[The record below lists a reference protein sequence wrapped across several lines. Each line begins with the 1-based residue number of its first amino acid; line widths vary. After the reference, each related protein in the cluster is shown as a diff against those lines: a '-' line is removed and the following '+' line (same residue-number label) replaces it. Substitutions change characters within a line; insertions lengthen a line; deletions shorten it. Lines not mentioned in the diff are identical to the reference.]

1 MTRRNRPNRAE
12 RTRTSKL
19 FDNMS
24 VVPKETIEVVAQ
36 SIGISNLSPEVAL
49 ALTPDVEYRVR
60 EIMQEAVKCM
70 RHSKRT
76 VLTSMDVDNALK
88 LRNLEPIYGFAA
100 CDTLRFKRAVGHKD
114 LFYIDDK
121 DVELNNVIE
130 APLSKA
136 TVETSV
142 VAHWLAVEGVQP
154 AVAENLTTEGGFSAE
169 PHDGKKSDLKE
180 EDLPYDSKAPTKN
193 VISRDLQLYFEKIT
207 GLTLNKSGSIPFRE
221 ALRSLAVD
229 SGIQPLVP
237 YFACFIAD
245 EVSKNL
251 SNSQLLISLMRM
263 IWCLLQNR
271 QIHVAPYKYVMMVYC
286 SFLQLHQL
294 MPSIITC
301 LVAKQLGKRFS
312 DNHWELR
319 DLAASLVSLICKRFG
334 HVYHNIQPRVTKTL
348 LHVFLDPSKLLPQ
361 HYGAVQGLSDLG
373 PSVVRQFILPNLE
386 PYLQYL
392 EMEKQ
397 KNESRRQEA
406 WLVYSALLHAAGKC
420 IRGWL
425 KVFPLS
431 ISPPIPST
439 SKINGKVLM
448 KISNK
453 RRSSADNLGHQPAL
467 KKMAT
472 DSTLGAIPMNSMMV
486 DIQGATSSMPLG
498 GPNVGVARKFPNE
511 MKPGREGV
519 GGEQDVKGSSTLAV
533 AWKEDLDVGPLLT
546 SLFHLF
552 GEDLFSFIPK
562 PELSFFL

>member
-1 MTRRNRPNRAE
+1 
-12 RTRTSKL
+12 
-19 FDNMS
+19 MS
-24 VVPKETIEVVAQ
+24 VVPKESIEIVAQ

-60 EIMQEAVKCM
+60 EIMQWKLDVLYEAVKCM

-76 VLTSMDVDNALK
+76 VLSSSDVDNALK

-100 CDTLRFKRAVGHKD
+100 CDSLRFKRAVGHKD

-130 APLSKA
+130 SPLAKA
-136 TVETSV
+136 AVDTSV
-142 VAHWLAVEGVQP
+142 AAHWLAVEGVQP
-154 AVAENLTTEGGFSAE
+154 AVPESLLTEE

-180 EDLPYDSKAPTKN
+180 EELPYDSKAPTKH

-207 GLTLNKSGSIPFRE
+207 GLILNKSGSILFRE

-229 SGIQPLVP
+229 SGIQPLLP
-237 YFACFIAD
+237 YFTCFIAD

-251 SNSQLLISLMRM
+251 CNCQLLIALMRM
-263 IWCLLQNR
+263 VWCLLRNP
-271 QIHVAPYKYVMMVYC
+271 QIHMAPY
-286 SFLQLHQL
+286 LHQL

-301 LVAKQLGKRFS
+301 LVAKQLGKRLS

-319 DLAASLVSLICKRFG
+319 DLAASLVSLVCKRFG

-361 HYGAVQGLSDLG
+361 HYGAVQGLADLG
-373 PSVVRQFILPNLE
+373 PDVVRQFILPNLE
-386 PYLQYL
+386 PYMQYL

-397 KNESRRQEA
+397 KNEMRRHEA
-406 WLVYSALLHAAGKC
+406 CQVYRTLLDAAGKC
-420 IRGWL
+420 MHGWL

-431 ISPPIPST
+431 LSPPMRST
-439 SKINGKVLM
+439 SKINANINEKVV
-448 KISNK
+448 KTISNK
-453 RRSSADNLGHQPAL
+453 RKAILDNSVQQPAL

-472 DSTLGAIPMNSMMV
+472 DNSLGAIPMNSMMV
-486 DIQGATSSMPLG
+486 DMQGATTGLPTPLG
-498 GPNVGVARKFPNE
+498 GSNIGVTRNFPNE
-511 MKPGREGV
+511 TRPGREGEL
-519 GGEQDVKGSSTLAV
+519 GFKGSTALAV
-533 AWKEDLDVGPLLT
+533 AWKEDLDAGPLIT
-546 SLFHLF
+546 SLFQLF

>member
-1 MTRRNRPNRAE
+1 
-12 RTRTSKL
+12 
-19 FDNMS
+19 MS
-24 VVPKETIEVVAQ
+24 VVPKESIEIVAQ

-76 VLTSMDVDNALK
+76 VLSSVDVDNALK

-100 CDTLRFKRAVGHKD
+100 CDSLQFKRAVGHKD

-130 APLSKA
+130 SPLAKA
-136 TVETSV
+136 TVDTSV

-154 AVAENLTTEGGFSAE
+154 AVPENLPTEE

-180 EDLPYDSKAPTKN
+180 EELPYDTKPPTKH

-207 GLTLNKSGSIPFRE
+207 GLILNKSGSILFRE

-229 SGIQPLVP
+229 SGIQPLLP
-237 YFACFIAD
+237 YFTCFIAD

-251 SNSQLLISLMRM
+251 CNCQLLIALMRM
-263 IWCLLQNR
+263 VWCLLRNP
-271 QIHVAPYKYVMMVYC
+271 QIHMAPY
-286 SFLQLHQL
+286 LHQL

-301 LVAKQLGKRFS
+301 LVAKQLGKRLS

-361 HYGAVQGLSDLG
+361 HYGAVQGLADLG
-373 PSVVRQFILPNLE
+373 PDVVRQFILPNLE
-386 PYLQYL
+386 PYMQYL

-397 KNESRRQEA
+397 KNEMRRHEA
-406 WLVYSALLHAAGKC
+406 WQVYRTLLHAAGKC
-420 IRGWL
+420 MHGWL

-431 ISPPIPST
+431 PSPPMRST
-439 SKINGKVLM
+439 LKINTNINGKIV
-448 KISNK
+448 KTISNK
-453 RRSSADNLGHQPAL
+453 RKASSDNSVQQPAP

-472 DSTLGAIPMNSMMV
+472 DSTLGAIPMNSMIV
-486 DIQGATSSMPLG
+486 DMQGATTGLPTPLG
-498 GPNVGVARKFPNE
+498 GSNIGVGRNFPNE
-511 MKPGREGV
+511 TRPGREGEL
-519 GGEQDVKGSSTLAV
+519 GFKGSTALAL
-533 AWKEDLDVGPLLT
+533 AWKEDLGAGPLLT
-546 SLFHLF
+546 SLFPLF

>member
-1 MTRRNRPNRAE
+1 
-12 RTRTSKL
+12 
-19 FDNMS
+19 MS

-154 AVAENLTTEGGFSAE
+154 AVAENLTTEE

-271 QIHVAPYKYVMMVYC
+271 QIHVAPY
-286 SFLQLHQL
+286 LHQL

-546 SLFHLF
+546 SLFQLF